1 MVNHWAFYVQWIY
14 FNVFKKMFLFFL
26 IYQLQIFASLEF
38 DTQRK
43 INCKRWNFSFLKW
56 FTEKKT
62 KQLQWNELISATAKK
77 LEKINNE
84 HGINWYCIRGWRF
97 VCVDACVC
105 VCQRKRTAI
114 RVCNVLNHKTEWTR
128 PRIGAQT
135 KSKLSVEMAAALR
148 KQRTKTIFKYRS
160 WADRDTC
167 THTDACTHMH
177 THAQCTCLYARGD
190 AMCTQTTGNVCITRT
205 LEPCTHCQQI
215 GK

>member
-105 VCQRKRTAI
+105 VCVPREKNGNPCMQRSKSQNWMNTTKNRSANKI
-114 RVCNVLNHKTEWTR
+114 KTERGNGSST
-128 PRIGAQT
+128 
-135 KSKLSVEMAAALR
+135 
-148 KQRTKTIFKYRS
+148 TKTTYENDI
-160 WADRDTC
+160 
-167 THTDACTHMH
+167 
-177 THAQCTCLYARGD
+177 Q
-190 AMCTQTTGNVCITRT
+190 V
-205 LEPCTHCQQI
+205 
-215 GK
+215 